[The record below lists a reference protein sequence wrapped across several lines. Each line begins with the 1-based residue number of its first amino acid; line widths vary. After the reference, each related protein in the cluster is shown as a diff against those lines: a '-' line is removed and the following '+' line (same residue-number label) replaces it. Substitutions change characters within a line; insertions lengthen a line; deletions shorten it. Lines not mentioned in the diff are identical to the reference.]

1 MPKYRKKP
9 HVNIKVGAQVAGER
23 LESIRKG
30 NKGRLTPAMVVD
42 DARPKMSPLHNAFE
56 WDDTKA
62 AAGFRLVQAGDL
74 IRCIIV
80 VTDEAPDAPPV
91 RAFVNIETDD
101 RHYTSIQHAMSDKDL
116 RLQVVNRAMSE
127 LTQWET
133 RYRDLKELAVVF
145 AAIKKVRRQKKR
157 GKAA

>member
-1 MPKYRKKP
+1 MLKYKKKP

-30 NKGRLTPAMVVD
+30 NKGRLTPVMVVE
-42 DARPKMSPLHNAFE
+42 DARPKKSPLHNAFE

-62 AAGFRLVQAGDL
+62 AESFRLVQAGDL
-74 IRCIIV
+74 IRAIIV
-80 VTDEAPDAPPV
+80 VTDEAPDAQPV
-91 RAFVNIETDD
+91 RAFVNIESGD
-101 RHYTSIQHAMSDKDL
+101 RHYTSVQHAMSDKEL
-116 RLQVVNRAMSE
+116 RGQVVNRALLE

-133 RYRDLKELAVVF
+133 RYKDLKELAVVF
-145 AAIKKVRRQKKR
+145 SAIKKVRRQKKR